1 MSDTAKIIIFTVLI
15 TILCVLGSRNAL
27 AADYSVRFGPSI
39 DKEGKT
45 DGGTKIMGVRREERL
60 MDGLSTAFELG
71 GYVDNSGHGRKG
83 AALGKAQL
91 GVTPGMEK
99 GIYGFGFLG
108 PCIITAKDKL
118 LGGYGQFCTDIGF
131 GIRDKESFMTVGY
144 SHISSAGLA
153 MPNAGRDFLLFSA
166 GIRFD

>member
-1 MSDTAKIIIFTVLI
+1 MSEKLKIVLI
-15 TILCVLGSRNAL
+15 VSLITLLCVLGSRHVL
-27 AADYSVRFGPSI
+27 AADYGVRFGPSI

-45 DGGTKIMGVRREERL
+45 DGGTKVMGFRREERL
-60 MDGLSTAFELG
+60 MDGLNTAFELG
-71 GYVDNSGHGRKG
+71 GYVDNSGEGRKG
-83 AALGKAQL
+83 AALGKVQL

-153 MPNAGRDFLLFSA
+153 MPNSGRDFLIFSA
-166 GIRFD
+166 GLRFD